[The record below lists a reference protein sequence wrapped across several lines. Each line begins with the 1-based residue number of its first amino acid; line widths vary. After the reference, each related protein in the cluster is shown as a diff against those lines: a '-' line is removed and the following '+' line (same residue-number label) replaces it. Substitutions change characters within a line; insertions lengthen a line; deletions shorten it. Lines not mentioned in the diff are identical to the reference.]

1 MYEPNIGYA
10 IVLVSNKYNEDEISR
25 SQYNSINQLEQQGIE
40 GKIIKINQQAAIP
53 YYPEQ
58 TLRFKAGDI
67 ITFSNLHMITLE
79 GKFAA
84 IKISD
89 IIARKVTSE

>member
-10 IVLVSNKYNEDEISR
+10 IVLLSKKYTEDEG
-25 SQYNSINQLEQQGIE
+25 SIYDTNQPGVFQHKGVE
-40 GKIIKINQQAAIP
+40 GKIVKLHQYLPMYAPDLKFN
-53 YYPEQ
+53 E
-58 TLRFKAGDI
+58 GDI
-67 ITFSNLHMITLE
+67 VVFSNLSMISLE

-89 IIARKVTSE
+89 IVARKTKND